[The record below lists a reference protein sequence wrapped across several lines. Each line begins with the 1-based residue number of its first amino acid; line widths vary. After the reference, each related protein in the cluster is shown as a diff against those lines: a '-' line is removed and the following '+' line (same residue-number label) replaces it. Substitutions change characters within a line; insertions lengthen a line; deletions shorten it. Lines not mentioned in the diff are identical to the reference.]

1 MKIKTDYAKNLN
13 FQIFSVKNKV
23 RVSVITSNKYDWTS
37 VKYLN
42 VLHHNDIKT
51 INRKQDHD
59 KSFLVHFSPMFHFY
73 IPLKGSYFL
82 TFSEVIEMELWAKMV

>member
-42 VLHHNDIKT
+42 VLHHNGTQKQFT
-51 INRKQDHD
+51 IL
-59 KSFLVHFSPMFHFY
+59 FLHIAKILP
-73 IPLKGSYFL
+73 ISYFGY
-82 TFSEVIEMELWAKMV
+82 SEQVWAPPSKPIMSTYLHAKNELHS

>member
-1 MKIKTDYAKNLN
+1 M
-13 FQIFSVKNKV
+13 
-23 RVSVITSNKYDWTS
+23 
-37 VKYLN
+37 N
-42 VLHHNDIKT
+42 VVNHSRKKALSILHIKT

-73 IPLKGSYFL
+73 IPLKGSCFL